1 MIQYVMLFIT
11 SAKEAM
17 FTPESTCWMV
27 CWLIGLLSLETSSV
41 GLIVGLSAGLF
52 RNSTNLVFSQNRT
65 VYLLVWIRIEGWILL
80 SEGKLL
86 MEQKLW
92 NDVIVT

>member
-1 MIQYVMLFIT
+1 MV
-11 SAKEAM
+11 
-17 FTPESTCWMV
+17 MV

-52 RNSTNLVFSQNRT
+52 RNSTNRVFSQNRT
-65 VYLLVWIRIEGWILL
+65 LYLLVWIRIEGWILL

>member
-1 MIQYVMLFIT
+1 MV
-11 SAKEAM
+11 
-17 FTPESTCWMV
+17 MV